1 MHEKFYAFCS
11 LAYLLLLVCSSPAAA
26 QASACSLQG
35 QLHLQTAC
43 IIFVHASCSTHIS
56 KEHTKAT
63 HIFLTNSTIKYA
75 CAPEHRAQDQSS
87 LNPKPGAKQ
96 MAHLTSDRNSSPM
109 QMRRDSHW
117 GSCRALSNSKG
128 GRPPVQTVPQTAS
141 GTLWCYDSARAPV
154 NDALLG

>member
-1 MHEKFYAFCS
+1 
-11 LAYLLLLVCSSPAAA
+11 
-26 QASACSLQG
+26 
-35 QLHLQTAC
+35 
-43 IIFVHASCSTHIS
+43 
-56 KEHTKAT
+56 
-63 HIFLTNSTIKYA
+63 
-75 CAPEHRAQDQSS
+75 
-87 LNPKPGAKQ
+87 